1 VSAGGEAS
9 LPDWM
14 QRVAGA
20 VPRLGAGDLGRGVP
34 SRHTVREAAV
44 LMLFGASPGAREPD
58 GRVLL
63 IERAASLR
71 SHPGQVAFPGGKVD
85 PHDASPEAAAL
96 REAHEETGLEPEDV
110 RVLARLPR
118 LHVPPSGFAVTP
130 VLAWWQRPGPVGVR
144 DPAEVA
150 RVVPV
155 DLADLL
161 DPRNRFTVVHP
172 SGVVGPGFASGG
184 LFVWGFTA
192 GLLSRLLAA
201 AGLEVPWDADRH
213 EPLPPAQLVPPV
225 ATEDEQVLP

>member
-1 VSAGGEAS
+1 VSAGGDAS

-14 QRVAGA
+14 QRVAAA
-20 VPRLGAGDLGRGVP
+20 VPRLGPGDLGRRVP
-34 SRHTVREAAV
+34 PRHPVREAAV
-44 LMLFGASPGAREPD
+44 LMLFGESPGAPAPA

-85 PHDASPEAAAL
+85 PHDASAEAAAL
-96 REAHEETGLEPEDV
+96 REAREETGLAPGDV
-110 RVLARLPR
+110 RLLGRLPR

-130 VLAWWQRPGPVGVR
+130 VVGWWQRPGPVGVH

-150 RVVPV
+150 RVVAV
-155 DLADLL
+155 DLAELL
-161 DPRNRFTVVHP
+161 DPANRFTVVHP
-172 SGVVGPGFASGG
+172 SGVVGPGFTAGG

-201 AGLEVPWDADRH
+201 AGLEVPWDAGRH
-213 EPLPPAQLVPPV
+213 EPLPAAQLAPPV